1 MSLLRYHIRYLFVR
15 IILLSIAGVF
25 TLPVLAGELR
35 RPVQGIRNLG
45 MGNVGIALSFDE
57 NALFYNPAGLA
68 SVDSII
74 LSLPFLNEI
83 SEDAINISNEVSKLC
98 GIDAKNFNPSKES
111 SSKNQ
116 QQLNN
121 LPPKVEAPVRVKA
134 LVNIFIALLEYPKI
148 AQQDIFDE
156 LLTDKKFNFLLRII
170 ELFKEDSNIKPSRI
184 IENIESDKIKA
195 YFSEAVISELVLSE
209 NNAIKLVEDCI
220 DVLLK
225 NQKDREQSL
234 KDKYNVN
241 SITSV
246 ERRDLQQIILKKENI
261 SDDDRKWLEKLSS
274 NLD

>member
-1 MSLLRYHIRYLFVR
+1 MNNYKYRLDLVTKYLVD
-15 IILLSIAGVF
+15 LC
-25 TLPVLAGELR
+25 LA
-35 RPVQGIRNLG
+35 
-45 MGNVGIALSFDE
+45 
-57 NALFYNPAGLA
+57 
-68 SVDSII
+68 
-74 LSLPFLNEI
+74 
-83 SEDAINISNEVSKLC
+83 
-98 GIDAKNFNPSKES
+98 
-111 SSKNQ
+111 
-116 QQLNN
+116 
-121 LPPKVEAPVRVKA
+121 
-134 LVNIFIALLEYPKI
+134 
-148 AQQDIFDE
+148 
-156 LLTDKKFNFLLRII
+156 
-170 ELFKEDSNIKPSRI
+170 
-184 IENIESDKIKA
+184 DKIKA